1 METQLRTRQMLFTCI
16 NSLLPY
22 CLIKYQWKMTW
33 VREVKREFKNGLF
46 QIASIIIFRSDNL
59 FFVKQGSSVAVTYE
73 NSSSELPAQV
83 KQMVRAKDLTWG
95 ALCSVLSSATRR
107 AWQGVEHPM
116 CVSLPWISSAD
127 EKPVDDIE
135 LGYTIKTEGW

>member
-59 FFVKQGSSVAVTYE
+59 FFVKQGSSLAATYE

-95 ALCSVLSSATRR
+95 VLCSVLSSATRR
-107 AWQGVEHPM
+107 AWQGVEHPHV
-116 CVSLPWISSAD
+116 CQSSLDFISWWKVCWWHRAG
-127 EKPVDDIE
+127 
-135 LGYTIKTEGW
+135 LYNYTEGW